1 MSVYIVFGLLV
12 SAILI
17 GYIWLANVE
26 ASENLK
32 IFASLA
38 LVVGGWAVWP
48 GLLIAGFMLLMKNLS
63 QKRRAA
69 E

>member
-12 SAILI
+12 SLVLI
-17 GYIWLANVE
+17 AYIWMANIE

-63 QKRRAA
+63 QKRQAS